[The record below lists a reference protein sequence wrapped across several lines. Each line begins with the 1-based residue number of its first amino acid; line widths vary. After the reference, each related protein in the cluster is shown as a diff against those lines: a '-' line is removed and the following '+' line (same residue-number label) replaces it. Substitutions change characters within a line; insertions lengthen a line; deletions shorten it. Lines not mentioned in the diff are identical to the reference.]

1 MFAARFKVDRNYME
15 RVPLIFL
22 FVNMLVLFVGETKTN
37 RNFIYYFLITG
48 NAQWA
53 TQSTATKGGHQLE
66 TKEQKRG
73 TNTAFAMVQPTAFSL
88 NQQVI
93 FLVKFFFEFLV
104 EIFRKS

>member
-1 MFAARFKVDRNYME
+1 ME
-15 RVPLIFL
+15 RVPLIFF
-22 FVNMLVLFVGETKTN
+22 FVKKPPGETKTN